1 MPYVTG
7 APLGGIGPERLF
19 IRDVQDRLTPNDTQ
33 RTTLIVAGV
42 YIAVIA
48 ILWYVATL

>member
-1 MPYVTG
+1 MIGATLPDTG
-7 APLGGIGPERLF
+7 MGPENLF

-48 ILWYVATL
+48 ILWYVVTPR